1 MREATPSFTLV
12 KVVAVGI
19 LPVPHQN
26 PEKKPGIEGNEV
38 PKMSSTFETSKRSFI
53 FWGAI
58 IMIGWGCDL
67 PIFLCFK
74 DLEYFIRHNSLPKFL
89 DFLFFKN

>member
-26 PEKKPGIEGNEV
+26 LEKKKPGLKATKYLKCHRPLKQV
-38 PKMSSTFETSKRSFI
+38 SDPSYF
-53 FWGAI
+53 GA
-58 IMIGWGCDL
+58 
-67 PIFLCFK
+67 
-74 DLEYFIRHNSLPKFL
+74 HNYDRLGV
-89 DFLFFKN
+89 

>member
-53 FWGAI
+53 FWGA
-58 IMIGWGCDL
+58 
-67 PIFLCFK
+67 
-74 DLEYFIRHNSLPKFL
+74 
-89 DFLFFKN
+89 